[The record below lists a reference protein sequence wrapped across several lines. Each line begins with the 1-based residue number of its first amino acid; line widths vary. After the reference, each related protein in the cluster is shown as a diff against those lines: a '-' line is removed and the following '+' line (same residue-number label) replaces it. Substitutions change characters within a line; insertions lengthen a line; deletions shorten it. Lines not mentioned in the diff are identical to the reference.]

1 MYIMLYIL
9 KITLKN

>member
-1 MYIMLYIL
+1 MLYIL